1 VVVEA
6 GTTTIIMEEEAV
18 PRLDGEVEDFIEDEG
33 VAVVGAEV
41 RVQTEDQHQMI
52 VSWTSVPQS
61 TVTNSADKLLLI
73 LDGGIPEVA
82 VVV

>member
-1 VVVEA
+1 VVEA

-41 RVQTEDQHQMI
+41 RVQTEHLHQMI
-52 VSWTSVPQS
+52 GSWTSVPQS

-73 LDGGIPEVA
+73 LDGGIPEV
-82 VVV
+82 VVVV